1 MTRAARAVAVV
12 AGAAAIVLG
21 TACTRIVDDARVV
34 AAPDMGKA
42 AATASDCTSVDAPM
56 TPIRAHTDEEPVL
69 KIPQPDGW
77 QRVTLMDSDLIR
89 FTMRYAAAPS
99 TGGMVPTAVVTLESH
114 RGLAE
119 PREVFDSQKD
129 ALETALGAT
138 NVQTTETTLCELPAE
153 MIDYTT
159 PTLGIL
165 PPHPAKVVTAVLQAD
180 DVTWAM
186 TMTVQSADP
195 DNPTYQRDVETIL
208 TGFQM
213 LPPSGG

>member
-21 TACTRIVDDARVV
+21 TACTRVVDDARVV

-56 TPIRAHTDEEPVL
+56 TSIPAHTDEEPVM
-69 KIPQPDGW
+69 KIPQPDGLAAGDDDGF
-77 QRVTLMDSDLIR
+77 RSD
-89 FTMRYAAAPS
+89 P
-99 TGGMVPTAVVTLESH
+99 VH
-114 RGLAE
+114 
-119 PREVFDSQKD
+119 D
-129 ALETALGAT
+129 ALRGRPVQGRDGADGGGDAGKPSWPRRAAGGVRLSEGRAGDRARRHD
-138 NVQTTETTLCELPAE
+138 VQTTETTLCELPAE
-153 MIDYTT
+153 MIEYTT
-159 PTLGIL
+159 PPLGIL

>member
-21 TACTRIVDDARVV
+21 TACTRVVDDARVV

-56 TPIRAHTDEEPVL
+56 TSIPAHTDEEPVL

-77 QRVTLMDSDLIR
+77 QRVTMMDSDLIR

-99 TGGMVPTAVVTLESH
+99 RGGMVPTAVVTLESH

-138 NVQTTETTLCELPAE
+138 DVQTTEFTLCELPAE
-153 MIDYTT
+153 MIEYTT
-159 PTLGIL
+159 PPLGIL